1 MNDIMVGIA
10 TWGIPVLLA
19 ITLHEVAHGWA
30 ALAFGDRTAQLLGRL
45 SLNPLKHIDP
55 VGTIVVPIVLLVS
68 SSLAGLPPFVFGWAK
83 AVPVDIRNLKRPR
96 VDMGWIALAG
106 PASNFLQAIAW
117 AILLHGSYGDF
128 TEAVHTIAVAGIS
141 INLVLIALNVL
152 PIPPLDG
159 SRILAAFMPAQLAIQ
174 YDRLEPYGF
183 FILIGLMLFNWLT
196 PLITPTYHL
205 VKGLVFLIAGI
216 ST

>member
-1 MNDIMVGIA
+1 MNDIIVNIA

-30 ALAFGDRTAQLLGRL
+30 ALALGDRTAQILGRL

-55 VGTIVVPIVLLVS
+55 VGTIGVPLMLLIS
-68 SSLAGLPPFVFGWAK
+68 SSLMGLPPFIFGWAK
-83 AVPVDIRNLKRPR
+83 AVPIDVRNLARPR
-96 VDMGWIALAG
+96 GDMAWIALAG
-106 PASNFLQAIAW
+106 PASNFAQAIGW
-117 AILLHGSYGDF
+117 ALLLHFSYGSM

-141 INLVLIALNVL
+141 INLVLIALNML

-159 SRILAAFMPAQLAIQ
+159 SRIVAALLPHNLAWQ

-183 FILIGLMLFNWLT
+183 IVLIGLMVMNWLT
-196 PLITPTYHL
+196 LLISPIFL
-205 VKGLVFLIAGI
+205 IVKTWVLWIAGI
-216 ST
+216 AT